1 MEVDL
6 SNLRY
11 WCNDKFYPLMHDTHR
26 YMVLMGGGGSGKSHF
41 CAQKIVYRMLAD
53 PGIRILVVRKV
64 KNTIKESV
72 FTLLRDIISEW
83 ELSPL
88 FKYNMSDYGI
98 MCVTE
103 IGLKLIIICLYHDD
117 LPRIRISNWRIS
129 AKSHSVASSTH
140 TTETLWIDF
149 SFSTSIMLRYNR
161 FRCISAYYYAV
172 QVISSWLP
180 MPPISDM
187 LYPTAYA

>member
-98 MCVTE
+98 MCVN
-103 IGLKLIIICLYHDD
+103 G
-117 LPRIRISNWRIS
+117 S
-129 AKSHSVASSTH
+129 
-140 TTETLWIDF
+140 
-149 SFSTSIMLRYNR
+149 
-161 FRCISAYYYAV
+161 
-172 QVISSWLP
+172 QVITAGLDKQHC
-180 MPPISDM
+180 PIKTSLIRWNSQVDNTERS
-187 LYPTAYA
+187 PKGNV